1 MFISELSCIKKE
13 GFIRLCEQSF
23 STLKGVFMLILLLII
38 CIVIISVLLF
48 LYINLRKDVIECAK
62 QMRYIH
68 QEKSSIKI
76 GLSSKFMALH
86 EIADYYQIQR
96 DEVFALNQ
104 KQLEQEKEMKTLITN
119 ISHDIRTPLTSIS
132 GYIEM
137 MENASEND
145 LMRYKD
151 IISSRLYDMEEMLDT
166 FFQYTAI
173 QAQRE
178 PLELV
183 ETALYPLLCEVLL
196 SYHSQLAQHNIV
208 PKIICKEES
217 ILTSIHQESM
227 KRILQ
232 NMINNTLRYGSDPYC
247 IHLYRSENHIV
258 LKMSNAL
265 AKDINTPID
274 VEHIFDRF
282 YKGNTSRQNKGS
294 GLGMAIVKELCKQM
308 HIDVQATMEDNMLVF
323 TFLFELT

>member
-1 MFISELSCIKKE
+1 
-13 GFIRLCEQSF
+13 
-23 STLKGVFMLILLLII
+23 MLIILLII
-38 CIVIISVLLF
+38 CIVIMMILFF
-48 LYINLRKDVIECAK
+48 LYLQLRRDVKECAK

-68 QEKSSIKI
+68 QENSSIKI
-76 GLSSKFMALH
+76 GLSTNFMPLH
-86 EIADYYQIQR
+86 EIADCYQKQR
-96 DEVFALNQ
+96 DKVFELNQ

-137 MENASEND
+137 MEDASEND

-183 ETALYPLLCEVLL
+183 ETELYPLLCEVFL
-196 SYHSQLAQHNIV
+196 SYHSQLAQHDIA
-208 PKIICKEES
+208 PKIICEEES
-217 ILTSIHQESM
+217 ILTRIHQESM

-232 NMINNTLRYGSDPYC
+232 NMINNTLRYGSNPYC
-247 IHLYRSENHIV
+247 IHLYRSENHVV

-265 AKDINTPID
+265 AKDIEDPID
-274 VEHIFDRF
+274 IEHIFDRF

-308 HIDVQATMEDNMLVF
+308 HVNVQATMENNMLVF
-323 TFLFELT
+323 TFLFALT